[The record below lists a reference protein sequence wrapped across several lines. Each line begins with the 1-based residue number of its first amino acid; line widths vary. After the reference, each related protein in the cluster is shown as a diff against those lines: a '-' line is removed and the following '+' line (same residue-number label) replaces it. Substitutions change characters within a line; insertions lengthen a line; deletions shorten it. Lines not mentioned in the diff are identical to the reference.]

1 MICSGYADRI
11 HELMGISRE
20 LAARDASSQQP
31 DGHRNYVSEA
41 NYIEFDGVKV
51 AKKFGISFPYSSHP
65 CQPQSTYDVSGCYSN
80 WQCIGG
86 GFDSKG

>member
-20 LAARDASSQQP
+20 LATRDASSQQA

-51 AKKFGISFPYSSHP
+51 ATSDGI
-65 CQPQSTYDVSGCYSN
+65 
-80 WQCIGG
+80 
-86 GFDSKG
+86 

>member
-11 HELMGISRE
+11 HELMGVSRE
-20 LAARDASSQQP
+20 LATRDASSQQP

-51 AKKFGISFPYSSHP
+51 EQNVGISFLYFSYP
-65 CQPQSTYDVSGCYSN
+65 CQT
-80 WQCIGG
+80 
-86 GFDSKG
+86 SKHI